1 VEKGLQE
8 EQQQPTRAAANNNK
22 QQQQEHSQCKAACL
36 HRDFFKRDLLHRK
49 FSEIHK
55 VTKLFL

>member
-1 VEKGLQE
+1 MPVKE
-8 EQQQPTRAAANNNK
+8 EEEEGSP
-22 QQQQEHSQCKAACL
+22 L
-36 HRDFFKRDLLHRK
+36 FLRDLLHRK